1 MKNCPNCGSA
11 IEPYKYKCEYCGTY
25 YLDLASMFDMDD
37 NKPCYIK
44 FKMNDF
50 YLTALALPKLEEIE
64 THMDTCDITGRD
76 GSLIRTVNMGM
87 QADINVRFRCLE
99 NQETKSL
106 FQVQIA
112 DKR

>member
-25 YLDLASMFDMDD
+25 YFDLASMFDMDD

-44 FKMNDF
+44 FKMKDF
-50 YLTALALPKLEEIE
+50 YLTALALPTLEEIE
-64 THMDTCDITGRD
+64 THMDTC
-76 GSLIRTVNMGM
+76 
-87 QADINVRFRCLE
+87 ADISVRFRCLE
-99 NQETKSL
+99 NHETKSL